1 MPKDRKPVIR
11 HAPSYAPQVPVIS
24 PRVRRLGEALNPRKR
39 FERAMLEG
47 RVPMTRSGLRYAQ
60 GSSLMDPPPD
70 PSPKRSIWDARFGAP
85 TEGLTPA
92 QNLWLLANAA
102 TFPVTG
108 TLGLV
113 GLGALYGSG
122 FAPDIPAGERVDPET
137 GETIPAT
144 KIKDMFKKENRM
156 PGIRQ
161 NIKEGHKGIAA
172 LQALG
177 IGLPAALA
185 AYTRGGIGGLR
196 GTGSKAVADE
206 VADEMRRT
214 VLKGGAVGAA
224 AAVVGPKLLM
234 SEKLTRGAARVAPTA
249 SKFKRIDF
257 GGFTDTLNKLGVPP
271 NTISSGYR
279 FARGPNRGFE
289 FKGNVA
295 EGPSLMQSVH
305 NRRMI
310 STRVTTPSHIHRAG
324 LAERTAAELKAL
336 NLQGRYG
343 IQAENMTKVQ
353 RGFGHASRSRFE
365 KLGTFKP
372 AHTSGEGIGQL
383 KIFEINGVPVVQDVK
398 GALFIPNPEG
408 VISLQNFELAQFAS
422 RMGHKPTSARLQL
435 MENQPG
441 IDVAYRRGQQYSIM
455 DKWRQTGGITQREK
469 EIFKAWENAPV
480 AGRGD
485 TGGNLVKVGEYVNPW
500 ERIPRTAS
508 ELDHYTV
515 SSGGFSHNL
524 EGVPVHRS
532 GGHFKTP
539 TLGPRNTLY
548 GPDYFYP
555 RWDYLAKPK

>member
-1 MPKDRKPVIR
+1 MAEDRKPVIR

-60 GSSLMDPPPD
+60 GSSLMDRKTD

-102 TFPVTG
+102 TLPVTG
-108 TLGLV
+108 TAGLV
-113 GLGALYGSG
+113 GLGAAFGSG
-122 FAPDIPAGERVDPET
+122 YFPNLPAGEKVDPET

-144 KIKDMFKKENRM
+144 KIRDMFKKEHRI
-156 PGIRQ
+156 PSVRQ
-161 NIKEGHKGIAA
+161 HWKEGQKGIAA
-172 LQALG
+172 LQAAG
-177 IGLPAALA
+177 VALPAALA

-214 VLKGGAVGAA
+214 VLKGGAIAGGLAA
-224 AAVVGPKLLM
+224 VGPKLWSTL
-234 SEKLTRGAARVAPTA
+234 RGATKIIPEAA

-271 NTISSGYR
+271 NTILQDMR
-279 FARGPNRGFE
+279 FARGPNRGFA

-295 EGPSLMQSVH
+295 EGPSLMQSVN
-305 NRRMI
+305 NRIRI
-310 STRVTTPSHIHRAG
+310 QNPRYGGERGASTLQIHRARR
-324 LAERTAAELKAL
+324 AERAAAELEAL
-336 NLQGRYG
+336 NLEGRYG
-343 IQAENMTKVQ
+343 IQAENMVKVEGSL
-353 RGFGHASRSRFE
+353 REAAGGRSRFE
-365 KLGTFKP
+365 RLGTFKP

-408 VISLQNFELAQFAS
+408 VRQLQNFELAQFAS

-469 EIFKAWENAPV
+469 EIFKAWENTPV

-500 ERIPRTAS
+500 ERVPAR
-508 ELDHYTV
+508 YTQ
-515 SSGGFSHNL
+515 GGISHNL

-532 GGHFKTP
+532 GSFFKTP
-539 TLGPRNTLY
+539 NTPRD
-548 GPDYFYP
+548 PDPAGIYP